1 MHYINILIYYLDF
14 TFAQQL
20 LHMKEFNTLF
30 NLVYK
35 LTGTPSQLKHRLGLH
50 YCRFRLYASK
60 RSWRLQATI
69 LNNIDRTMD

>member
-30 NLVYK
+30 NLLYK
-35 LTGTPSQLKHRLGLH
+35 LIGTPSQLKHIYKVGWGCIIADLD
-50 YCRFRLYASK
+50 YT
-60 RSWRLQATI
+60 QAKD
-69 LNNIDRTMD
+69 LCAYRQQF